1 MNILLVGAL
10 QFTNPFA
17 EMFQRGGHSVVT
29 FSTSEFLAAQ
39 TIAAHDIF
47 IEVENTALSKKRAVL
62 QRADDAA
69 LVLTCALAAN
79 TTLAASWTDYPER
92 VVGFGALPPIPAQ
105 GAIELARGLRT
116 DDASWERAQDFWR
129 GLAQTRVEVA
139 DSAGLVRARIVCCI
153 INEALSALQEQ
164 VASVQDIDLA
174 MKLGTNYPHGPLEW
188 SALIGLETVL
198 GVMEGLQNEFGED
211 RYRPAPLLK
220 RYAAAG
226 RAPR

>member
-39 TIAAHDIF
+39 TIMAHDIF

-79 TTLAASWTDYPER
+79 TTLAASWTSQPEH

-139 DSAGLVRARIVCCI
+139 DSTGLVRARIVCCI